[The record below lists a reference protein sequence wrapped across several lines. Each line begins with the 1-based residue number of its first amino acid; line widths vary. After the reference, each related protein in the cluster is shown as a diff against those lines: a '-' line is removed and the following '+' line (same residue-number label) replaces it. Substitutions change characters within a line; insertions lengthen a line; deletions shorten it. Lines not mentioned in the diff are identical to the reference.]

1 MRGAGRGRGLGIPT
15 ANLQPEG
22 ELLRSRPASTPPGR
36 SCWMRAGPTRRGRQ
50 RGDESH
56 LHRRTDG
63 APVIVEAYLLDY
75 PGGDLYDSR
84 VRLLFEGRLRDE
96 RRFGSVEELLAEI
109 QRDVAR
115 TRPARPLST
124 RTMRQIEHE
133 LYETE
138 TMAELC
144 ARQGRLQE
152 AVAIYRRL
160 LDTHPGGS
168 EQHVARWNTP
178 PGRSGAGLGPRRRRG
193 DRARPHPPARRP
205 RVVHLTANDDSVT
218 VAWALPAGQPH
229 PTLELF
235 LIQRTPSGVET
246 SKRRLPL
253 PTPSGRVAFA
263 VPALHTALAAVGR
276 LQGDRFVP
284 LARSRR

>member
-1 MRGAGRGRGLGIPT
+1 
-15 ANLQPEG
+15 
-22 ELLRSRPASTPPGR
+22 
-36 SCWMRAGPTRRGRQ
+36 
-50 RGDESH
+50 
-56 LHRRTDG
+56 
-63 APVIVEAYLLDY
+63 
-75 PGGDLYDSR
+75 
-84 VRLLFEGRLRDE
+84 
-96 RRFGSVEELLAEI
+96 
-109 QRDVAR
+109 
-115 TRPARPLST
+115 
-124 RTMRQIEHE
+124 MRQIEHE

-160 LDTHPGGS
+160 LDTHAGS
-168 EQHVARWNTP
+168 ELHIARWHDRLSNLEQAWGHAAGEEIEP
-178 PGRSGAGLGPRRRRG
+178 DPIPLPRAPGVL
-193 DRARPHPPARRP
+193 
-205 RVVHLTANDDSVT
+205 VTANDDSVT

-263 VPALHTALAAVGR
+263 VPALHSVLAAVGR

-284 LARSRR
+284 VARSRG